1 MRSGV
6 GEEENQHVPLH
17 RLERIVAMD
26 FYVAFGIF
34 FKLIFLVPFSEKG
47 NTTELNIICARVA
60 SMSQQ
65 SELHHGRRR

>member
-6 GEEENQHVPLH
+6 GEEENQLVPLH

-34 FKLIFLVPFSEKG
+34 FKLIFLSTV
-47 NTTELNIICARVA
+47 
-60 SMSQQ
+60 
-65 SELHHGRRR
+65 